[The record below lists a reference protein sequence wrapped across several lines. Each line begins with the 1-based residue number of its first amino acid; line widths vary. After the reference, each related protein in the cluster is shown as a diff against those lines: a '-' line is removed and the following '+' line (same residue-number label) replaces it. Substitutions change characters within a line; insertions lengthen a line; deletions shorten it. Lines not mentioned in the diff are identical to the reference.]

1 MFFTH
6 GIILKNWEFCK
17 SQKMLRE
24 IRKRSYK
31 AFLTHFRVSWLLFCE
46 NLTFCSSSI
55 KLNGK
60 PRYIKGFLGVTHRL
74 HSIALITIFTL
85 HDSSHNTRSRKGDEL
100 IMIFSERLKKEREKR
115 NWSQNDLAEKI
126 HVSRQSVSK
135 WETGKNYPSIEV
147 LINLSDLFQITV
159 DELLRSDEELKE
171 KIIRESKQLAFPNW
185 KMFFDIVLLIGAF
198 LLVSKLI
205 IFGLNKF
212 AGTDITILKSM
223 PVVSNFLPLAL
234 MVIGGIGSDYLKD
247 KYLD

>member
-1 MFFTH
+1 
-6 GIILKNWEFCK
+6 
-17 SQKMLRE
+17 
-24 IRKRSYK
+24 
-31 AFLTHFRVSWLLFCE
+31 
-46 NLTFCSSSI
+46 
-55 KLNGK
+55 
-60 PRYIKGFLGVTHRL
+60 
-74 HSIALITIFTL
+74 
-85 HDSSHNTRSRKGDEL
+85 
-100 IMIFSERLKKEREKR
+100 MIFSERLKKEREKR

-185 KMFFDIVLLIGAF
+185 KMFFDIVLLIGTF